1 MKKILYVLTV
11 VVLLTMV
18 TFLMTS
24 QVMALTLDTVNAEV
38 SKTKIAPG
46 EEVTVKVNFGKGLG
60 AYTLDVAYD
69 NAIFD
74 YVRSEGGTQNDNG
87 TRVRL
92 VFYDSTGGSGAR
104 TDASVTFKAKES
116 ILTSN
121 PTDFAIT
128 LEGMSNAD
136 ASETY
141 DDITTPIEK
150 DVLVEPNYV
159 DYSLNLQYTGSILV
173 DEVKD
178 MTLITASS
186 MGKNYD
192 HVRLIAQVTDKPSE
206 DATAKLLATNEDDVE
221 VDLIQNGWG
230 EADGYALG
238 GKDVKQE
245 LALRGEFNKTGKY
258 SISIKLIDRDNS
270 DAIIAQKT
278 FDLTVV
284 EEKQEEEPITTPE
297 QNQPTT
303 PETNKQEN
311 EMPTTLPK
319 TGNTQYAL
327 IIGFIA
333 ILTVAYVALSK
344 KNYQ

>member
-46 EEVTVKVNFGKGLG
+46 EEVTVKVNFGKDLG